1 MAGVTLTQGKTIVEN
16 TDRKLTVHFTGVYAS
31 GGDDATVVNIID
43 LDDASSYKQDGAAL
57 SADGFAN
64 SDGSPLTDL
73 IIEQVWIDTSVIGLS
88 SFTYQ
93 LQFHSD
99 TPIPMMFGQGN
110 SYKSGIGA
118 TKDLSS
124 VNGLKNPKA
133 TGWDGDLQIN
143 VLGMGT
149 AGDAISLTIE
159 CIKRF

>member
-73 IIEQVWIDTSVIGLS
+73 IILSIKNGTSAVAAS
-88 SFTYQ
+88 
-93 LQFHSD
+93 QFSGSLDWHSD
-99 TPIPMMFGQGN
+99 TPLPIIFIGTSFDNSGN
-110 SYKSGIGA
+110 SDMDFTGVS
-118 TKDLSS
+118 
-124 VNGLKNPKA
+124 GLKNPKA
-133 TGWDGDLQIN
+133 TGWDGNLEIN
-143 VLGMGT
+143 MLGMGT

>member
-57 SADGFAN
+57 SANGFAN

-73 IIEQVWIDTSVIGLS
+73 IILSIKNGASAIGTS
-88 SFTYQ
+88 
-93 LQFHSD
+93 QFSGSLDWHSD
-99 TPIPMMFGQGN
+99 TPLPILFVGT
-110 SYKSGIGA
+110 SY
-118 TKDLSS
+118 DSS
-124 VNGLKNPKA
+124 NNMTSDYTGVNGLKNPKA
-133 TGWDGDLQIN
+133 TGWDGNLEIN
-143 VLGMGT
+143 MLGMGQ
-149 AGDAISLTIE
+149 AGDAISLVIE

>member
-57 SADGFAN
+57 SADGFAH

-73 IIEQVWIDTSVIGLS
+73 IILSIKNGASAVTTS
-88 SFTYQ
+88 
-93 LQFHSD
+93 QFSGSLDWHSD
-99 TPIPMMFGQGN
+99 TPLPILFVGT
-110 SYKSGIGA
+110 SY
-118 TKDLSS
+118 DSS
-124 VNGLKNPKA
+124 AQYSSDYTSVSGLKNPKA
-133 TGWDGDLQIN
+133 TGWDGNLELN

-149 AGDAISLTIE
+149 AGDAIMLTIE

>member
-1 MAGVTLTQGKTIVEN
+1 MAGVTLTQNKTIVEN
-16 TDRKLTVHFTGVYAS
+16 TNRILAVQFSGVFAS
-31 GGDDATVVNIID
+31 GGNDATVINLID
-43 LDDASSYKQDGAAL
+43 VDDASGYTQDGAAL

-73 IIEQVWIDTSVIGLS
+73 IIEQAWIDTSVIGAS
-88 SFTYQ
+88 TFGYQ

-133 TGWDGDLQIN
+133 TGWDGNIELQ
-143 VLGMGT
+143 VLDMGT
-149 AGDAISLTIE
+149 TGDAISVTLR